1 MEVLQ
6 YYNFVSAR
14 QNWSNSLSL
23 QPGYEEN
30 WVADKTTDTG
40 SKFVITTADKPDIK
54 LLDWVAIKHVEEGQP
69 KNTPLTFNEDGT
81 PNNHTQYVVS
91 GVSKT
96 YDELNGCWTT
106 SLALMEPI
114 ERLKG
119 VLGETICFTSQT
131 QKTFEHENGAVVTYV
146 KEPYNH
152 YTALKRWLQVTPAN
166 CDTYSNADGE
176 PTAAERKSN
185 ISWYNRIKLSSADK
199 TYLSKVPFADTT
211 YNELTLYNLLMDNFE
226 NTVNRIPVLYFDVD
240 ISTGLPYNK
249 ERDEYILKLERKDG
263 LDQPEWR
270 WEDLMDHITSCTES
284 ASMGN
289 YATGLA
295 SNVTNLSPSERVQFP
310 AQSLFAMPEVD
321 LDIRVTSDYTSGGDL
336 WGIRVPHKIKKI
348 NKVVRIEYKGYR
360 VRHESP
366 VAGYDETIQWYLGK
380 LITDLSENIKEKKE
394 YLSDKIAP
402 NEQNDTIWY
411 EEGGNF
417 IHIKNYSYN
426 ENDGGKSWVYY
437 VEYEPLVDNR
447 LIFGDTNFMY
457 QLNQAHSQI
466 DAEKFAAFNNSYLS
480 GMNKADYI
488 VQKTYCSYG
497 KWTKRLG
504 RRVIRTLENGDT
516 EVYRVTNISYRNRG
530 PFYDVIYQINK
541 DDFRKNNNY
550 QASQSIRKDIAIATS
565 SIKERMTAIKQ
576 TVKIGLTPQ
585 QQEGYNFLT
594 DKKIIMSALK
604 PDWNAKIPQLAL
616 LEIHSN
622 LKRADGTTEHFTLER
637 LAYLAKYKAG
647 NMICFNVKY
656 YDNANA
662 GKTKE
667 PNVIRESA
675 GPTNQY
681 KYYDFGDPKSQL
693 PILYTDPFG
702 EVQKIT
708 IKVCEGGNIDKT
720 EIGSDIAPAE
730 VTETEYDK
738 NWNAFKIIAALP
750 KIPE

>member
-6 YYNFVSAR
+6 YYNFESAR

-131 QKTFEHENGAVVTYV
+131 QKKYEYKNEENEEVTVTYV

-226 NTVNRIPVLYFDVD
+226 NTMNRIPVLYFDVD

-249 ERDEYILKLERKDG
+249 ERDEYILKFERKDG

-310 AQSLFAMPEVD
+310 AQSLYAMPEVD
-321 LDIRVTSDYTSGGDL
+321 NDERNTAQYTSGGDL
-336 WGIRVPHKIKKI
+336 WGIRVPHKIKRL
-348 NKVVRIEYKGYR
+348 NKVVRIEYEGGPGTSEAHWLHKR
-360 VRHESP
+360 V
-366 VAGYDETIQWYLGK
+366 
-380 LITDLSENIKEKKE
+380 TDLSDNIKEKKE
-394 YLSDKIAP
+394 YLSDKTAP
-402 NEQNDTIWY
+402 VDQHDTIWY

-417 IHIKNYSYN
+417 IHIKNYAFN
-426 ENDGGKSWVYY
+426 NDDGGKSWVYNI
-437 VEYEPLVDNR
+437 EYEPLVDNR
-447 LIFGDTNFMY
+447 MIFGNTDFVY
-457 QLNQAHSQI
+457 QLNQTHSQV
-466 DAEKFAAFNNSYLS
+466 DAEKFAAFNNSYLG

-488 VQKTYCSYG
+488 VHKTYCTYG
-497 KWTKRLG
+497 RWADRLG
-504 RRVIRTLENGDT
+504 KRVIRTLENGEK

-550 QASQSIRKDIAIATS
+550 QASQTIRKDIAISAS

-576 TVKIGLTPQ
+576 TIKIGFKPQ
-585 QQEGYNFLT
+585 KQEGYNFLT
-594 DKKIIMSALK
+594 DKSIAMSALL
-604 PDWNAKIPQLAL
+604 PQNEYKIPQLAL
-616 LEIHSN
+616 IEAQSAIRLP
-622 LKRADGTTEHFTLER
+622 DGTIENFTLER

-647 NMICFNVKY
+647 NAICFNIRY
-656 YDNANA
+656 YDNADA
-662 GKTKE
+662 GKTKTFSRVTSGNLPSE
-667 PNVIRESA
+667 
-675 GPTNQY
+675 
-681 KYYDFGDPKSQL
+681 FGDPETQT
-693 PILYTDPFG
+693 PVLYTDPFG
-702 EVQKIT
+702 EIQKIT
-708 IKVCEGGNIDKT
+708 IKIGEVDNTGMEEIDVDDGMT
-720 EIGSDIAPAE
+720 EE
-730 VTETEYDK
+730 EFNKYF
-738 NWNAFKIIAALP
+738 NAYKIIAALP
-750 KIPE
+750 KVIK